1 MTSYRPVMAVMR
13 CLDVLSAVNRLAGRA
28 SLAEIHRM
36 VGLDKATILRMLE
49 TLEHAG
55 YVVRDDETRLYHA
68 AGKTLQLS
76 AGYRAHTAVGAA
88 VAPRLGD
95 FRRRIGWPSDVAI
108 RDGDAMIVVETS
120 REAGPIFVNRGPGY
134 RAPMLATSL
143 GRAYTAFCGEGERLA
158 ILRGVADDPAPWNQ
172 AARDFG
178 RARALFA
185 GIRERGYATMDPA
198 YMAREYEN
206 RISSIGV
213 PVRDGEAIFACIN
226 VLYLRSALSAEDASA
241 SLLGPLLEIADALA
255 ADLKRQSAER
265 V

>member
-1 MTSYRPVMAVMR
+1 
-13 CLDVLSAVNRLAGRA
+13 
-28 SLAEIHRM
+28 
-36 VGLDKATILRMLE
+36 
-49 TLEHAG
+49 
-55 YVVRDDETRLYHA
+55 VVRDDDTRLYHA

-76 AGYRAHTAVGAA
+76 AGYRAHSAVGAA

-143 GRAYTAFCGEGERLA
+143 GLAYAAFCGPAERAA
-158 ILRGVADDPAPWNQ
+158 ILDGVAADPAPWN
-172 AARDFG
+172 AIARDRG
-178 RARALFA
+178 LARDLFA
-185 GIRERGYATMDPA
+185 GIRAAGYATMDPA

-213 PVRDGEAIFACIN
+213 PIRDGETIFACIN
-226 VLYLRSALSAEDASA
+226 VLYLRSALSADDAA
-241 SLLGPLLEIADALA
+241 AALAAPLQEIAAALA
-255 ADLKRQSAER
+255 ADLARQSAA
-265 V
+265 

>member
-1 MTSYRPVMAVMR
+1 MASYRPVIAVLR
-13 CLDVLSAVNRLAGRA
+13 CLDVLAAVNRLSGRA

-36 VGLDKATILRMLE
+36 VDLDKATILRMLE
-49 TLEHAG
+49 TLVHAG
-55 YVVRDDETRLYHA
+55 YVVRDADTRLYHA

-76 AGYRAHTAVGAA
+76 AGYRAHNAVGAA
-88 VAPRLGD
+88 VSPRLGA

-143 GRAYTAFCGEGERLA
+143 GLAYTAFCGAAERA
-158 ILRGVADDPAPWNQ
+158 EILEDAAGDPAPWNDV
-172 AARDFG
+172 ARDRRKAEGAFAAI
-178 RARALFA
+178 RAA
-185 GIRERGYATMDPA
+185 GYAAMNPA

-213 PVRDGEAIFACIN
+213 PIRDGETIFACIN
-226 VLYLRSALSAEDASA
+226 VLYLRSALSTEDAA
-241 SLLGPLLEIADALA
+241 AALVAPLQEIAGALA
-255 ADLKRQSAER
+255 ADLARQSAA
-265 V
+265 